1 MFRLFLADDHAIIR
15 QGIKRAV
22 TDMTV
27 VGEAST
33 AAELLS
39 RLPRDLCDVLLLD
52 LALPGES
59 GMCLIPKIKTL
70 CPRVRIIVFSMFGEP
85 EYARRALE
93 AGAAGYVLKTASMKE
108 LRDAIRHVIAGHTYL
123 SRPFDEQDI
132 RESRPPMKRLSPR
145 EEQIMQL
152 IGAGKPMRDIADSLA
167 LSPKTVA
174 THRARILEKLQLKS
188 SSDLLRY
195 AVYHGL
201 KESATEQEPGRQ

>member
-33 AAELLS
+33 AAELLN
-39 RLPRDLCDVLLLD
+39 RLPRHLCDVLLLD

-59 GMCLIPKIKTL
+59 GIRLIPKIKAL

-108 LRDAIRHVIAGHTYL
+108 LCDAIRHVIAGHTYL
-123 SRPFDEQDI
+123 SRPCDEQDI
-132 RESRPPMKRLSPR
+132 REPRPPMKRLSPR
-145 EEQIMQL
+145 EKQIMQL
-152 IGAGKPMRDIADSLA
+152 IGAGKPMRDIADCLA

-201 KESATEQEPGRQ
+201 KESPTV

>member
-15 QGIKRAV
+15 QGIKRAL

-33 AAELLS
+33 AEELLKG
-39 RLPRDLCDVLLLD
+39 LPKHLCDVLLLD

-59 GMCLIPKIKTL
+59 GVRLIPQIKAL
-70 CPRVRIIVFSMFGEP
+70 CPHVRIIVFSMFSEP
-85 EYARRALE
+85 EYARHALE
-93 AGAAGYVLKTASMKE
+93 AGAAGYVLKTASMQD
-108 LRDAIRHVIAGHTYL
+108 LRDAIRQVLAGHSYL
-123 SRPFDEQDI
+123 SRPFDEQEI
-132 RESRPPMKRLSPR
+132 NEPRPAVKRLSPR

-152 IGAGKPMRDIADSLA
+152 IGAGKPMRDIAESLA

-201 KESATEQEPGRQ
+201 KGSATK

>member
-1 MFRLFLADDHAIIR
+1 MFRLFLADDHAVIR
-15 QGIKRAV
+15 QGIKRAL

-27 VGEAST
+27 VAEAST
-33 AAELLS
+33 AAELVT
-39 RLPRDLCDVLLLD
+39 RLPTHPCDVLLLD
-52 LALPGES
+52 LSLPGES
-59 GMCLIPKIKTL
+59 GVRLIPKLRAL
-70 CPRVRIIVFSMFGEP
+70 CPRVRIIVFSMFSES

-93 AGAAGYVLKTASMKE
+93 AGASGYVLKTASMQE
-108 LRDAIRHVIAGHTYL
+108 LRDAIRQVVSGQTYL
-123 SRPFDEQDI
+123 SRHFDEQEI
-132 RESRPPMKRLSPR
+132 SEPRLPVKRLSPR

-174 THRARILEKLQLKS
+174 THRARILEKLHLKS

-201 KESATEQEPGRQ
+201 KESAKK

>member
-15 QGIKRAV
+15 QGIKRAL

-27 VGEAST
+27 IGEAST
-33 AAELLS
+33 ADELLKG
-39 RLPRDLCDVLLLD
+39 LPKHPCDVLLLD

-59 GMCLIPKIKTL
+59 GVRLIPKIKAL
-70 CPRVRIIVFSMFGEP
+70 CPHVRIIVFSMFSEP
-85 EYARRALE
+85 EYARHALE
-93 AGAAGYVLKTASMKE
+93 AGAAGYVLKTASMQD
-108 LRDAIRHVIAGHTYL
+108 LHDAIRQVLAGHSYL
-123 SRPFDEQDI
+123 SRPFDEHEI
-132 RESRPPMKRLSPR
+132 SEPRPAVKRLSPR

-152 IGAGKPMRDIADSLA
+152 IGAGKQMRDIAESLA

-201 KESATEQEPGRQ
+201 KGSATK

>member
-1 MFRLFLADDHAIIR
+1 MFRLFLADDHVIIR
-15 QGIKRAV
+15 QGIKRAL

-27 VGEAST
+27 VGEAGT
-33 AAELLS
+33 AAELLDS
-39 RLPRDLCDVLLLD
+39 LPTHPCDILLLD

-59 GMCLIPKIKTL
+59 GIRLIPKIKAL

-85 EYARRALE
+85 DYARHALE
-93 AGAAGYVLKTASMKE
+93 AGAAGYVLKTAPMKE

-123 SRPFDEQDI
+123 SGSFDEQDV
-132 RESRPPMKRLSPR
+132 REPRPPMKRLSPR
-145 EEQIMQL
+145 EEQIMHL

-195 AVYHGL
+195 AVHHGL
-201 KESATEQEPGRQ
+201 KESSTE